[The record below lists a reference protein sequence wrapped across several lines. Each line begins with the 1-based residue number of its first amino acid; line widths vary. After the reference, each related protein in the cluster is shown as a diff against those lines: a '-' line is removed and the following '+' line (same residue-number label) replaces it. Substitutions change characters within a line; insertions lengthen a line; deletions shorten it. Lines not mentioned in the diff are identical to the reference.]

1 MRANLII
8 VEYKTITAGGTVTTV
23 PVNSTETV
31 TETVTTKYVKTFA
44 TASPVTIEV
53 PKVYTTKIIKTE
65 PPVTIEKENTETEKF
80 TETEFK
86 KIPYTTTEV
95 IVSTQPPPPPI
106 TVVVPKT
113 ITEKIIKTLPPPP
126 TVTIET
132 QVPVTLTEVVTIT
145 TVKPKGWLP
154 RMD

>member
-8 VEYKTITAGGTVTTV
+8 VVYKTITAGGTITKV

-44 TASPVTIEV
+44 TASLVTIEV

-65 PPVTIEKENTETEKF
+65 PPVTIEKENTETKKF
-80 TETEFK
+80 TE
-86 KIPYTTTEV
+86 TEV
-95 IVSTQPPPPPI
+95 IVSTQPPPPPT

-126 TVTIET
+126 PVTIET